1 MPQEMQKITKLTKDN
16 STRNRQIGLKLGFMI
31 AIAFIILGLYTG
43 QASAASGLRIYNYAT
58 KKESNYTDKQVK
70 VTLNGNTITKK
81 QLPGILV
88 NGIALVPY
96 NDVFE
101 NSEIAAACTYDKGK
115 GTITISKYGKTI
127 AMTVGSKMATVNGSK
142 VTLSVAPIKIKYTE
156 AGVAKV
162 LVPSRFIAE
171 TLGLSYSWNSSSS
184 TVAIVKNT
192 LMLSYDDGEKFEYTG
207 ALGKVTVNGK
217 NINLG
222 NMPVIIT
229 NNTAMLRAKG
239 VFTNSAIGATYS
251 YNKSDKSI
259 TLTKGK
265 NVLVMTL
272 GSKTAYLN
280 GKAMKMDTAPMT
292 VTNHNVGT
300 YYVMVPGSF
309 TATCLGYNYKWNN
322 TTRTSMITSVKEET
336 TPGSGSG
343 GTPELG
349 DNGVIIETG
358 TILSQ
363 WIGDTTYLGSSNEVH
378 DLNQNVTASEPGTIF
393 AVNRDYTNGKK
404 NAETFVFSATGSFGR
419 ITAANTGNRIT
430 LQSTNMTCT
439 DTTYPMFG
447 IYSNYVNTIG
457 TYANAADKSTRI
469 ELDLLTSDYTYDIAL
484 SNDQQMLYVTVYYN
498 ALASAVIGT
507 NTEGDYLT
515 LTGIKPL
522 KVNVNQTTGIVYV
535 DLPYTVNSLSDVNA
549 AITGS
554 KYINMFYTT
563 SQADKTQLVLGVAAG
578 YEFYVTENENKYS
591 LLFLT
596 PGSSQQQPSNP
607 SGTPNQNLDPAQ
619 CEIIIPK
626 PAGLTS
632 SMISDEDYYYDNQF
646 VLRLSGDYTSSINSS
661 NIINN
666 ASRVNSIQVKLNS
679 NNETEILF
687 KTSKLQ
693 GYQYTMDGSNIYVKV
708 GNPRDIYPNI
718 VVLDPG
724 HGGGANGAEY
734 FGTKEKNL
742 NFKILY
748 TLGKNYFNQDTSKL
762 KVYYTRTSD
771 VDMSLSNRAGFAD
784 KYGADL
790 FVSLHMN
797 ASLSRNVVG
806 TEVYYSSN
814 NNSPNRAGLTSKILA
829 DTFADRITSSLGT
842 KNRGSR
848 SERYTVV
855 YKNTVPAVL
864 IELGFLSTESDF
876 TKLSNPSF
884 QENAAKTIYETLLE
898 VFRNYPT
905 GR

>member
-1 MPQEMQKITKLTKDN
+1 MISKLTKDN
-16 STRNRQIGLKLGFMI
+16 STRNRQIGLKLGFML

-43 QASAASGLRIYNYAT
+43 QALAASGLRIYNYVT
-58 KKESNYTDKQVK
+58 KKESSYTDKQVK
-70 VTLNGNTITKK
+70 VTLNGNQVTKK
-81 QLPGILV
+81 QLPGILI

-101 NSEIAAACTYDKGK
+101 NSEIAATCTYNKEK

-127 AMTVGSKMATVNGSK
+127 AMTIGSKSATVNGSK
-142 VTLSVAPIKIKYTE
+142 VTLSVAPMKIKYSE

-184 TVAIVKNT
+184 TVSIVKNT
-192 LMLSYDDGEKFEYTG
+192 LMLSYDAGKKFEYTG
-207 ALGKVTVNGK
+207 AIGKVSVNGK

-251 YNKSDKSI
+251 YNKADKSI

-280 GKAMKMDTAPMT
+280 GKAKKMDTAPMT
-292 VTNHNVGT
+292 VTNHNVGS
-300 YYVMVPGSF
+300 YYVMVPGGF

-322 TTRTSMITSVKEET
+322 TTRTSVITSVKEET
-336 TPGSGSG
+336 TPGSGS
-343 GTPELG
+343 PELG
-349 DNGVIIETG
+349 DNSVIIETG

-363 WIGDTTYLGSSNEVH
+363 WIGDTTYVGSGNGLH
-378 DLNQNVTASEPGTIF
+378 DLNQNTSGSVPGTIY
-393 AVNRDYTNGKK
+393 AVNRDYTNIKK

-419 ITAANTGNRIT
+419 IISSSTGNKIT

-457 TYANAADKSTRI
+457 TYTNAADQSTRI
-469 ELDLLTSDYTYDIAL
+469 ELDLLTSDYTYDLAL
-484 SNDQQMLYVTVYYN
+484 SADQHMLYVTVYYN
-498 ALASAVIGT
+498 ALTSAVIGT
-507 NTEGDYLT
+507 NMEGDYLT

-535 DLPYTVNSLSDVNA
+535 DLPYTANSLSDVNA
-549 AITGS
+549 AVSGS
-554 KYINMFYTT
+554 KYINMFYTV
-563 SQADKTQLVLGVAAG
+563 SQADKTQLVIGAAEG

-596 PGSSQQQPSNP
+596 PGSTGQQPSNP
-607 SGTPNQNLDPAQ
+607 SSTPNQNLDPGQ

-626 PAGLTS
+626 PAGLTL
-632 SMISDEDYYYDNQF
+632 SMISDEDDYFDNEF
-646 VLRLSGDYTSSINSS
+646 VLRLNGDYTSSINSS
-661 NIINN
+661 SIINN
-666 ASRVNSIQVKLNS
+666 ASRVNDIRVRLNS
-679 NNETEILF
+679 SNETEIIF

-693 GYQYTMDGSNIYVKV
+693 GYQYTMNDSNIYVKV

-724 HGGGANGAEY
+724 HGGGATGAEY
-734 FGTKEKNL
+734 FKTKEKDL
-742 NFKILY
+742 NYKILY
-748 TLGKNYFNQDTSKL
+748 TLGKKYFNQDTSKL
-762 KVYYTRTSD
+762 KVYYTRISD
-771 VDMSLSNRAGFAD
+771 VDMTLSNRAAFAD
-784 KYGADL
+784 NYGADL

-829 DTFADRITSSLGT
+829 DTFVDRISSKLGT

-876 TKLSNPSF
+876 AKLSDPSF
-884 QENAAKTIYETLLE
+884 QENAAKIIYETLLE
-898 VFRNYPT
+898 VFRKYPT